1 MNCMDIWL
9 LLCIISVFLAMLE
22 YAIVMVITI
31 REILPKKSCVKI
43 DYWALRVFVGLDIL
57 AAIIYFYCVSD
68 FSNA

>member
-1 MNCMDIWL
+1 
-9 LLCIISVFLAMLE
+9 MLE